1 MRKGLFPIQNRR
13 AYLLR
18 MIRFESEYKPPPG
31 HFDGTAQK
39 RIDQMGFPAL
49 IGPRAD
55 LGWKVTQNINT
66 SPFRLCYSMIV
77 QLC

>member
-1 MRKGLFPIQNRR
+1 MLHRQIPAAVTL
-13 AYLLR
+13 
-18 MIRFESEYKPPPG
+18 MS
-31 HFDGTAQK
+31 TAQK

-49 IGPRAD
+49 VGPRID

-77 QLC
+77 QLCKW